1 MYCENCGTKLSD
13 DAKFCRNC
21 GSKVKDILVTDGN
34 DAGMEVPIIAYEEKV
49 YQEDYITAA
58 LFGSQVKIGSAV
70 VKYYKMK
77 EAAKEQA
84 EKIQQEA
91 REYYYNHYD
100 KITSFEDKCDM
111 LLEAGDK
118 ACEKMREYCYNLLFE
133 LGIYEYSLS
142 SFLDIYGSRAL
153 LDRRYSAFLDKL
165 KDKLREMD
173 QEAIQKYAGRELR
186 KASRGRF
193 VGGGF
198 GISGAVGGALQ
209 AGFMNVATGLAHS
222 AVNAIGNVATAISTN
237 SSKEQLKRQL
247 LQDDSVA
254 RDFFMELWDSLKV
267 IVEGAFERYE
277 DIAYEE
283 IHSVSKECE
292 DKAGAL
298 LSNLEAGRIPEDKRK
313 NSILE
318 GIEEDPTNKGFYV
331 YILCNF
337 PKEYENLRNVI
348 GILDIK
354 IEEVIEYY
362 LADADL
368 SWKEKEFEY
377 FSVYDRKEYISIED
391 VEEYKKKLDDNYQCV
406 ENALSALRLP
416 EDVITESFIETYVRE
431 TSDCHIVDDQYRK
444 MKCIGIDQEF
454 NVFSDSEYVL
464 AKTYDDF
471 IIYLKD
477 KEKIIELCNKF
488 KTTELQR
495 FAGYDWED
503 LEFDSGIDTLTV
515 FQNGLVRL
523 AEEIQEASHA
533 KECTDE
539 LVCEIK
545 EQAAGIDPLVFELK
559 EQREKN
565 GLKES
570 KNPEEKKKRFEEICS
585 WIFADVGFQYGDR
598 VTVYEISPKYH
609 SAESVEKA
617 FGCNLNVE
625 KPLIAFDYNSV
636 FEEGFLITNK
646 KIHMKNSRKGI
657 TAIRNEDICDVI
669 YGKDFFAN
677 TLYFVDKEGKTSAP
691 VYLSGMNDAVNMTY
705 RLHLLYSMTGV
716 AENAAADF
724 CSNRENLVSEIVCYL
739 PPSGSS
745 MLVRGKMY
753 IPSGN
758 AKLQKMKTYL
768 GISEAEK
775 VFALLD
781 SSLFGSCKVGLVVGY
796 HGVIFKSGGGTKTRF
811 LAWNKFKDAMVQKGV
826 SSIKIDEES
835 LSCNVGAEQESVYG
849 ILKNLQ
855 TAVKLFPDLFEEK
868 RKI

>member
-1 MYCENCGTKLSD
+1 M
-13 DAKFCRNC
+13 
-21 GSKVKDILVTDGN
+21 
-34 DAGMEVPIIAYEEKV
+34 
-49 YQEDYITAA
+49 
-58 LFGSQVKIGSAV
+58 
-70 VKYYKMK
+70 
-77 EAAKEQA
+77 
-84 EKIQQEA
+84 
-91 REYYYNHYD
+91 
-100 KITSFEDKCDM
+100 
-111 LLEAGDK
+111 
-118 ACEKMREYCYNLLFE
+118 
-133 LGIYEYSLS
+133 
-142 SFLDIYGSRAL
+142 
-153 LDRRYSAFLDKL
+153 
-165 KDKLREMD
+165 
-173 QEAIQKYAGRELR
+173 
-186 KASRGRF
+186 
-193 VGGGF
+193 
-198 GISGAVGGALQ
+198 
-209 AGFMNVATGLAHS
+209 
-222 AVNAIGNVATAISTN
+222 
-237 SSKEQLKRQL
+237 
-247 LQDDSVA
+247 
-254 RDFFMELWDSLKV
+254 
-267 IVEGAFERYE
+267 
-277 DIAYEE
+277 
-283 IHSVSKECE
+283 
-292 DKAGAL
+292 
-298 LSNLEAGRIPEDKRK
+298 
-313 NSILE
+313 
-318 GIEEDPTNKGFYV
+318 
-331 YILCNF
+331 
-337 PKEYENLRNVI
+337 
-348 GILDIK
+348 
-354 IEEVIEYY
+354 
-362 LADADL
+362 
-368 SWKEKEFEY
+368 
-377 FSVYDRKEYISIED
+377 
-391 VEEYKKKLDDNYQCV
+391 
-406 ENALSALRLP
+406 
-416 EDVITESFIETYVRE
+416 
-431 TSDCHIVDDQYRK
+431 
-444 MKCIGIDQEF
+444 
-454 NVFSDSEYVL
+454 
-464 AKTYDDF
+464 
-471 IIYLKD
+471 KD

-495 FAGYDWED
+495 FVSYDWED

-523 AEEIQEASHA
+523 AEEIQKASHA

-570 KNPEEKKKRFEEICS
+570 KNPEEKKKRFEEICR

-646 KIHMKNSRKGI
+646 KIYMKNSRKGI

-669 YGKDFFAN
+669 YGKDFLAN

-724 CSNRENLVSEIVCYL
+724 CSSRENLVSEIVCYL

-775 VFALLD
+775 VFTLLD